1 MHHSVWAVC
10 VLPLTHMWVSAWV
23 LWAPDPGLCSR
34 GGCGEQGN
42 QPHAQRCM
50 PATRSKNASH
60 MDMVLQD
67 PLPPFPAS
75 MVDGYAVVAADGPG
89 QVCRGLCVCVRV
101 TVLGS
106 RVLPSLLPCV
116 STISWA
122 RAWLGRR

>member
-1 MHHSVWAVC
+1 MSKVTRRTRSAVC
-10 VLPLTHMWVSAWV
+10 QLLAV
-23 LWAPDPGLCSR
+23 G
-34 GGCGEQGN
+34 
-42 QPHAQRCM
+42 
-50 PATRSKNASH
+50 NASH
-60 MDMVLQD
+60 MAMVLQD

-89 QVCRGLCVCVRV
+89 QVSRGLCVRV
-101 TVLGS
+101 AVLGS